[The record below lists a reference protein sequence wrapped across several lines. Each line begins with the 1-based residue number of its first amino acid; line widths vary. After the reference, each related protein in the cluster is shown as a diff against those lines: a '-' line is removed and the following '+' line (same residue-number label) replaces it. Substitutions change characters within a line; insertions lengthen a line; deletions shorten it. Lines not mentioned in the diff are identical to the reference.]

1 LPQGATA
8 SVQPLHWHED
18 QFLQILIDMKEQMK
32 EQAQSN
38 CDQELMAV
46 DRENVIREQEA
57 LRQLNDQ
64 LQAQISVLHNN

>member
-1 LPQGATA
+1 
-8 SVQPLHWHED
+8 
-18 QFLQILIDMKEQMK
+18 MK